1 MLMVLHVISSV
12 LPQSVRGDIRDLPG
26 NPCHLNFSEMVDFY
40 EYLRINGTIIML
52 GLFDLLVIGG
62 PNQVLLFFSAFI
74 LTWLIV
80 S

>member
-1 MLMVLHVISSV
+1 
-12 LPQSVRGDIRDLPG
+12 
-26 NPCHLNFSEMVDFY
+26 
-40 EYLRINGTIIML
+40 ML

-80 S
+80 SQHVVLIRIIINSINVSDDNEILIKFIIL